1 MDIIVR
7 AATVYIFLFIL
18 FRVTGKRS
26 LAEITTFDLILLLI
40 ISEVTQQAMV
50 GDDFS
55 ITASALAILTLVSL
69 DLVTS
74 LLKQYVPKI
83 GPWLEDVPVVLV
95 ENGQTIKRRLDK
107 SRIDEADILQ
117 AAREK
122 QGLERMEQ
130 IKYAVLEKSGS
141 ISIVPADSQGS

>member
-1 MDIIVR
+1 MDIILR
-7 AATVYIFLFIL
+7 AVTIYVFLFIL

-26 LAEITTFDLILLLI
+26 LAQITTFDLILLLI

-69 DLVTS
+69 DLATT
-74 LLKQYVPKI
+74 LLKQYVPKLEPWFED
-83 GPWLEDVPVVLV
+83 GPLVLV
-95 ENGQTIKRRLDK
+95 ENGKAIQRRLDK
-107 SRIDEADILQ
+107 SRVDEDDILE

-130 IKYAVLEKSGS
+130 IKYAVLEKTGT
-141 ISIVPADSQGS
+141 ISIVPVSQD